1 MAPNIEIINQ
11 EIDLESKRITVS
23 VDEVT
28 EKIIQNLIGV
38 KGRSKSSVIYQIIRD
53 WIENNSESV
62 LNNWGINFSAIR
74 RQIISKYKEVS
85 TKKELTE
92 KENLIIRRLA
102 ELFKT
107 IKSISAEELAEDL
120 DIDAKTLRKIIFTYT
135 QELET
140 AGLKLSYE
148 DGKFFP
154 S

>member
-1 MAPNIEIINQ
+1 MTPNTEIINQ

-28 EKIIQNLIGV
+28 DKIIQNLIGV

-53 WIENNSESV
+53 WIENNSESI

-74 RQIISKYKEVS
+74 RQIISKYKDVS
-85 TKKELTE
+85 AKTELTE
-92 KENLIIRRLA
+92 KENFIIRRLA

-107 IKSISAEELAEDL
+107 IKSISAKELAEDL
-120 DIDAKTLRKIIFTYT
+120 EIDAKTLRKIIFTYT